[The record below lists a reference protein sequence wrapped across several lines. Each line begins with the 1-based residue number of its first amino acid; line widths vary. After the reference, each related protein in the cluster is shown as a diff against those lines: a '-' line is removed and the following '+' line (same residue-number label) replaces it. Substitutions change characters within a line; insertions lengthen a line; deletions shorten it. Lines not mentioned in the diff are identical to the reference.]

1 MIPNLDKPQLTGRFQ
16 TAAQF
21 AYLHLR
27 AMIIGGELPG
37 GSRLN
42 QEELA
47 SRLELS
53 RMPIRQAIER
63 LESEGLVT
71 IRRSRGAV
79 VTSLDTAGILEQFEI
94 RGVLEGLAFKL
105 AISAIDTKETDKLE
119 RQVHA
124 LELAQSDVTNWLV
137 LHEQFHNSLCQYA
150 RRPRLVE
157 QIRLARLAVTPY
169 IRLYLAT
176 HENAELVGF
185 EHRDLLNAARG
196 GDPLNCERIM
206 REHIMSVAH
215 EVAKL
220 GSHSLKRS
228 GPQHSSRE

>member
-1 MIPNLDKPQLTGRFQ
+1 MIFDHDEPGLTDRFQ

-27 AMIIGGELPG
+27 GMIIGGELPG

-47 SRLELS
+47 ARLELS

-79 VTSLDTAGILEQFEI
+79 VTSLDAAGILELFEI
-94 RGVLEGLAFKL
+94 RSVLEGLAFKF
-105 AISAIDTKETDKLE
+105 AVSAIDAQETENLE

-137 LHEQFHNSLCQYA
+137 LHERFHNSLCQYA
-150 RRPRLVE
+150 ARPRLAE

-176 HENAELVGF
+176 HDDAELSGF
-185 EHRDLLNAARG
+185 KHGDLLDAARG
-196 GDPLNCERIM
+196 GDPVVCERIM

-220 GSHSLKRS
+220 GSN
-228 GPQHSSRE
+228 SSKTQQPSTLFL